1 MLIQQI
7 SMSVKNQKSCVTTI
21 ALTLMG
27 VTTAHV
33 TKAMF
38 LKKTI
43 PAVQVIY
50 MLYMAS

>member
-1 MLIQQI
+1 
-7 SMSVKNQKSCVTTI
+7 MSVKNQKSCVITT

-33 TKAMF
+33 IKAMF

-43 PAVQVIY
+43 LAVQVIY

>member
-1 MLIQQI
+1 
-7 SMSVKNQKSCVTTI
+7 MSVKNQKSCVITT
-21 ALTLMG
+21 ALTPMG

-43 PAVQVIY
+43 LAVQVIY
-50 MLYMAS
+50 IATNCYSYM

>member
-1 MLIQQI
+1 MLQQI
-7 SMSVKNQKSCVTTI
+7 SMSVKNQKICVTTT

-38 LKKTI
+38 LKTI